1 MFPDSLFLLSF
12 FLSQVCRHVTKLVPR
27 LKPVAE
33 CVDVPQ
39 EVCGVSKIQPQKKKR
54 SSIMNWCHDAE
65 TGNVTTATN
74 TATLPTTTT
83 TETG

>member
-54 SSIMNWCHDAE
+54 PSIMNWCYDPE
-65 TGNVTTATN
+65 TATTTS
-74 TATLPTTTT
+74 TAT